1 MSVVAFDNEADAVR
15 IANDST
21 YGLAASVFTHDLD
34 RAHRLAREVRAG
46 TVAVNC
52 YGEGDISTPFG
63 GYKQSG
69 FGGRD
74 KGLEALDQ
82 YTELKTVWFALQN
95 GTQT

>member
-1 MSVVAFDNEADAVR
+1 
-15 IANDST
+15 
-21 YGLAASVFTHDLD
+21 VFTHDLD

-82 YTELKTVWFALQN
+82 YSELKTVWFALQN